1 MEAAGDLWVKGPIDM
16 AGTEMTGVGTLFLIG
31 TPIGNLEDIS
41 ARALRVLGEV
51 DALACEDT
59 RRTRKIYEHFKLP
72 SPRTVFAC
80 ADHNEEGAVRRIAG
94 LLEQGLSV
102 GLATDAGMPGISD
115 PGFRA
120 VQVALEGNHRI
131 EVIPGPT
138 AVASALA
145 VSGLS
150 AASYTFLGFPPRKPG
165 KLRNAL
171 KAQADLEHTL
181 VLFESPHRT
190 GALLIAALEVL
201 GDRRAAVCIEL
212 TKMFEEIARGWT
224 SELAERF
231 ADKEPRGEV
240 TVVIAGNN
248 PKFLR
253 PGSKTEDAS

>member
-1 MEAAGDLWVKGPIDM
+1 
-16 AGTEMTGVGTLFLIG
+16 MTGGGTLFLIG

-41 ARALRVLGEV
+41 ARALRVLGEI

-72 SPRTVFAC
+72 SPRTIFAC
-80 ADHNEEGAVRRIAG
+80 ADHNEENAVRRIAG
-94 LLEQGLSV
+94 LLDQGLSV

-120 VQVALEGNHRI
+120 VQAALEGGHRI

-138 AVASALA
+138 AVSSALA

-171 KAQADLEHTL
+171 KAQAELEHTL

-190 GALLIAALEVL
+190 GALMTAALEVL

-224 SELAERF
+224 SDLAERF
-231 ADKEPRGEV
+231 SREEPRGEV

-253 PGSKTEDAS
+253 PDDAGEEPS

>member
-1 MEAAGDLWVKGPIDM
+1 
-16 AGTEMTGVGTLFLIG
+16 MTGAATLFLIG

-41 ARALRVLGEV
+41 ARALRVLGEI

-72 SPRTVFAC
+72 SPRIVFAC
-80 ADHNEEGAVRRIAG
+80 ADHNEENASKRIVS
-94 LLEQGLSV
+94 LLGQGLSV

-120 VQVALEGNHRI
+120 VRAALEEGHRI
-131 EVIPGPT
+131 EVIPGPS
-138 AVASALA
+138 AVATALA
-145 VSGLS
+145 LSGLS
-150 AASYTFLGFPPRKPG
+150 AASYTFLGFAPRKPG

-171 KAQADLEHTL
+171 KADAALEHTL

-190 GALLIAALEVL
+190 GALLTAALEVL

-212 TKMFEEIARGWT
+212 TKMFEETARGWL

-231 ADKEPRGEV
+231 SGEEPRGEV

-248 PKFLR
+248 PKFMR
-253 PGSKTEDAS
+253 SAEEAAAARAAAADAADGLA